1 MKISKT
7 KTLLLA
13 LAVSAVV
20 PMGTLFAADEPTSL
34 DADSVEYDMQTGQVT
49 AVGNVLMKQG
59 ISRVAGAK
67 ATYNTK
73 TEQGVVTGN
82 VIAMRENLRVT
93 CAQLVVDGQEHLQAS
108 GDVHGTQDDKTF
120 TGELVDYYP
129 NQDGY
134 VNIPG
139 GGVLT
144 SGTDTFT
151 ADHLQG
157 WLTTEH
163 YIGIGNAH
171 LVSPSRN
178 MEAGGDQLDYYG
190 QNQNEAILTGNAW
203 AYQDNNTMKSNRLT
217 VYLADNGEA
226 GVK

>member
-1 MKISKT
+1 MKINKT

-13 LAVSAVV
+13 LAVSLAV
-20 PMGTLFAADEPTSL
+20 PMGSLAAEGEPTSL
-34 DADSVEYDMQTGQVT
+34 DADSVEYDMQSGQVT

-59 ISRVAGAK
+59 ISRIAGAQ

-73 TEQGVVTGN
+73 TQQGVVSGN

-93 CAQLVVDGQEHLQAS
+93 CAQLIVDGQEHLQAS

-129 NQDGY
+129 NQDGF
-134 VNIPG
+134 VSIPG
-139 GGVLT
+139 GGILT

-163 YIGIGNAH
+163 YVGTGNAH

-217 VYLADNGEA
+217 VYLAENGDA
-226 GVK
+226 KVK